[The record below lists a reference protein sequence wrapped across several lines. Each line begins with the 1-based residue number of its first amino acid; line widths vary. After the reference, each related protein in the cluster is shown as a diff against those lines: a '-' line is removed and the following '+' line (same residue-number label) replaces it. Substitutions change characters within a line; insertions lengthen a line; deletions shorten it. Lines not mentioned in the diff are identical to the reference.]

1 MSQRDIYHD
10 AVKTALEQGN
20 WSRPE
25 IEFHKLPQAHAH
37 LSWAKAGTFKPLDL
51 FQKFVSLAFDFTY
64 LLMYLNQLS
73 GSMKRFT
80 LLPDFSADSTI
91 HTHAYH

>member
-51 FQKFVSLAFDFTY
+51 FQKFVSLAFDFY
-64 LLMYLNQLS
+64 IPFDVLKSIVWKHEAFYS
-73 GSMKRFT
+73 SSRF
-80 LLPDFSADSTI
+80 FC
-91 HTHAYH
+91 